1 VGRVIGYGRRWGTGW
16 VPSGLAVLVALA
28 SAVGLAVATGG
39 SHPAT
44 GAPAAAETCRPT
56 WITAWQAAAQP
67 GPAQPGLGG
76 ATVRM
81 VVHPQVTG
89 SQVRLRLSNAYG
101 AAPLAVGAVT
111 AARSDGAAGLVAGT
125 ARPVPFAGRQAVVI
139 PAGGEVVS
147 DAVPFVA
154 EAGRPLAVSLF
165 LPVVP
170 PVLTQHAVALQ
181 SSYVSGRG
189 DATFGDAAAFRSQL
203 PSWVVLTGIDVQVP
217 RRVNAVVA
225 VGDSITDGVGA
236 ASGERWSDVLGTRLA
251 DAGGTTT
258 MAVLGAGIA
267 GNRLL
272 PDGGPQH
279 GDVPL
284 ARFDRD
290 VAAAG
295 GATDVVL
302 HIGTNDIAAGRSA
315 ADIATG
321 LQRFAERAR
330 AAGKRVFLTTVTPS
344 EAGPH
349 GFPAAVAARRELNAW
364 VREHGRAHAD
374 GVFDFAAA
382 VADPERPTRLA
393 PAYDAGDGLHLSAA
407 GYRALAAAVDPAQLT
422 GSPCLAADPPTS
434 VLVADR

>member
-1 VGRVIGYGRRWGTGW
+1 M
-16 VPSGLAVLVALA
+16 ALA
-28 SAVGLAVATGG
+28 SAVGLAIATGG

-67 GPAQPGLGG
+67 GPSEPGLGG

-125 ARPVPFAGRQAVVI
+125 VRPVPFAGRQAVVI
-139 PAGGEVVS
+139 PAGGEVMS
-147 DAVPFVA
+147 DPVPFVA

-181 SSYVSGRG
+181 PSYVSGRG

-203 PSWVVLTGIDVQVP
+203 PC
-217 RRVNAVVA
+217 RVNAVVA

-349 GFPAAVAARRELNAW
+349 GLPAAVAARRELNAW
-364 VREHGRAHAD
+364 VREYGRAHAD